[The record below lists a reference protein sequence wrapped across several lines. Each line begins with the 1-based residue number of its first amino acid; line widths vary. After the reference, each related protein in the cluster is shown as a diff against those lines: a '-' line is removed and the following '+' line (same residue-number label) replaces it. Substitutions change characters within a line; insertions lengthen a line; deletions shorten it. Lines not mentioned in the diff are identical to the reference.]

1 MDKLRKVGL
10 TALAGTFAIGS
21 AQALEMSASGSAG
34 FTYSSSDDD
43 EVTGERFSFGDSIT
57 LSGSGETDMGWTV
70 TASYELDDGATPFDD
85 QTISID
91 TGNGTFFI
99 QTAADKGGH
108 NRLVPNAY
116 GSAAYSLSS
125 GVGTETGKHLA
136 DGVTG
141 TTNLAYTNSDIAGFD
156 VGVAMS
162 PGATGGTD
170 TVVKVKHSALA
181 DGLTVGASMGNI
193 NPSDPNNDADELTL
207 SASYAVAGVTLGY
220 THTSIDQAKAS
231 SSDIDAVHVGASFA
245 VNDDL
250 TISVDRSTADNAKQA
265 IDEETTSYQ
274 VSYTMGSMT
283 VKAHVTKADN
293 VGYSST
299 ATDENKAIAVS
310 FSF

>member
-1 MDKLRKVGL
+1 MN
-10 TALAGTFAIGS
+10 IEPS
-21 AQALEMSASGSAG
+21 P
-34 FTYSSSDDD
+34 
-43 EVTGERFSFGDSIT
+43 VTD
-57 LSGSGETDMGWTV
+57 
-70 TASYELDDGATPFDD
+70 
-85 QTISID
+85 
-91 TGNGTFFI
+91 
-99 QTAADKGGH
+99 
-108 NRLVPNAY
+108 
-116 GSAAYSLSS
+116 
-125 GVGTETGKHLA
+125 
-136 DGVTG
+136 
-141 TTNLAYTNSDIAGFD
+141 TNLAYTNSDIAGFD

-162 PGATGGTD
+162 PGAVGGTD

-220 THTSIDQAKAS
+220 THTSIDQALAN